1 MRILILGASGLI
13 GRMVFSYFKL
23 NANYELIGVSKSIFI
38 SSSLNSIT
46 IKPFDFYKNI
56 NRIIDLIDTIEPDV
70 VINCSGIT
78 KHNHQYTNEKKVI
91 YLNSLL
97 PKVIAKHCRSKI
109 TRFIQVSTD
118 CVFSGKKGF
127 YKEDDLP
134 DGSDLYSK
142 TKIKGELDAKYLT
155 LRLSVIGPELTTKNG
170 LFAWF
175 MSIKNN
181 NCIGFKKA
189 YFSGITTLEFAKIL
203 KEIII
208 PNKNLKGIYH
218 VSTYRISKFNL
229 LILLSKIF
237 NKKIKIEIDNNY
249 FIDRTLLSDKFIVE
263 TGYKQKKYTTQLKE
277 LYLFMKQNSL
287 HS

>member
-1 MRILILGASGLI
+1 MKLLIIGASGLI
-13 GRMVFSYFKL
+13 GRMVFSYLKL
-23 NANYELIGVSKSIFI
+23 NANYKLIGISKSIFI
-38 SSSLNSIT
+38 SSSLDSIT

-56 NRIIDLIDTIEPDV
+56 NRIIDLLDTIEPDV
-70 VINCSGIT
+70 VINCSGVT
-78 KHNHQYTNEKKVI
+78 KHNYQYANEKKVI

-97 PKVIAKHCRSKI
+97 PKVIAKHCRSKNA
-109 TRFIQVSTD
+109 RFIQVSTD

-142 TKIKGELDAKYLT
+142 TKIKGERDAKDLT

-175 MSIKNN
+175 MSVNN

-203 KEIII
+203 DEIII

-218 VSTYRISKFNL
+218 ISTYRISKFNL
-229 LILLSKIF
+229 FLSAVIYINRRMIL
-237 NKKIKIEIDNNY
+237 
-249 FIDRTLLSDKFIVE
+249 
-263 TGYKQKKYTTQLKE
+263 
-277 LYLFMKQNSL
+277 
-287 HS
+287 